1 MKIALRIPMLNP
13 FDDDKVMK
21 TKDTE
26 NGPERDL
33 LLVDVLF
40 GSIRFESELLSS
52 SRESSGITE
61 NRLKRWDILKK
72 IKTLRKE
79 KTEVVKFDSD
89 ESKTLVDFIK
99 SNVQMDLDIVGQS
112 IDIINDECDR
122 HEAFLKTIKTETK
135 LKAI

>member
-52 SRESSGITE
+52 SRENTGITE